1 MVRLAGA
8 VVVLLLTSIS
18 PPAGAV
24 TCPPGEF
31 GIGGTLTLP
40 DAGSTS
46 FVDCVF
52 FDGVG
57 AEIVEPDAFTTL
69 YGVSGAY
76 DYGCHALSDAA
87 AIPPTAATVICHTPD
102 ASAPAG
108 DLVSPSFPVAEGY
121 LVIDLT
127 VGSLSTTTTT
137 PDSTTTTTTLD
148 GSSTTSTTGVA
159 TTSTTTTLPPSC
171 GGSCDDADPC
181 TADACDAI
189 TNTCANAQLT
199 GVPRVVCPCER
210 QPPAACAGT
219 FLPRKVSKPEFAAC
233 QKLRTISADF
243 TPRRVR
249 KLTRVVR
256 ARTKVASRAAQAAG
270 RSGQLSSE
278 CAAAVSAWMTE
289 IGGASGL
296 LTPQ

>member
-8 VVVLLLTSIS
+8 VVALLLTSIS

-24 TCPPGEF
+24 TCLPGEF

-40 DAGSTS
+40 SAEDRS
-46 FVDCVF
+46 FIDCVF
-52 FDGVG
+52 FDGDGV
-57 AEIVEPDAFTTL
+57 EIIQNDAFTAQYNL
-69 YGVSGAY
+69 NGAY

-102 ASAPAG
+102 ANAPDG

-137 PDSTTTTTTLD
+137 LEGTTTTTTLD
-148 GSSTTSTTGVA
+148 GGSTTSTTSVV
-159 TTSTTTTLPPSC
+159 TTSTTTTLPPAC

-189 TNTCANAQLT
+189 ANVCTHAQLT

-219 FLPRKVSKPEFAAC
+219 FLPRKVSKPQFAAC
-233 QKLRTISADF
+233 EKLRTISADF

-256 ARTKVASRAAQAAG
+256 ARTKAASRAAQAAG
-270 RSGQLSSE
+270 RNGQLSGE